1 MSSISIDIEVL
12 KRIMR
17 EDLADAGIEPDVYL
31 DQESKEEKIFCVHCG
46 TLIPDIVNNQG
57 YTPESRLVR
66 CSLCGAC
73 MHASCAAWKS
83 NAVGKRFCMDC
94 VRDSMGAYPV
104 GGSTFKRPNLV
115 FTISGSTSQ
124 SPSF

>member
-1 MSSISIDIEVL
+1 LSLIGVDIEII

-17 EDLADAGIEPDVYL
+17 DDLAEAGIEPDAYL

-46 TLIPDIVNNQG
+46 TLILDIVNNQG
-57 YTPESRLVR
+57 YIPESRLVR

-73 MHASCAAWKS
+73 MHASCAVWKS

-94 VRDSMGAYPV
+94 ARDSIGAYPT
-104 GGSTFKRPNLV
+104 GGSAFKRSNLT
-115 FTISGSTSQ
+115 FTTISGSTFN
-124 SPSF
+124 PSF